1 MKHIC
6 LLCGMMWLALST
18 SAQSLDECRRLA
30 REHYPEIR
38 QYDLI
43 TQTEQYNLSN
53 AAKAWIPQ
61 VTFSG
66 QATYQSAAP
75 TYPEAFSLM
84 MQTNGI
90 HMTGVQKDQYKPLM
104 CPNTFGMEASRK
116 PSVPLP
122 KLKQKSYVVKQMFR
136 FTISNHG

>member
-6 LLCGMMWLALST
+6 LLCGMMWLALSA

-61 VTFSG
+61 VTISG

-75 TYPEAFSLM
+75 TYPFTQRYSPKYISPSMKPKVSM
-84 MQTNGI
+84 MQI
-90 HMTGVQKDQYKPLM
+90 
-104 CPNTFGMEASRK
+104 
-116 PSVPLP
+116 
-122 KLKQKSYVVKQMFR
+122 
-136 FTISNHG
+136 